1 MPPPCHSILNLSTP
15 KTFALR
21 TTIEEQ
27 NIEILSS
34 QNSVPLTVADVRYI
48 LGMIP
53 VQWLKKSP
61 GNKSPQFALHKG
73 KKFLN

>member
-21 TTIEEQ
+21 TTIEE
-27 NIEILSS
+27 NVEILSS

-53 VQWLKKSP
+53 VQ
-61 GNKSPQFALHKG
+61 
-73 KKFLN
+73 

>member
-1 MPPPCHSILNLSTP
+1 MYLMGLKLAVHYACDSILNLSTP

-34 QNSVPLTVADVRYI
+34 QNSVPLTVTDVRYI

-53 VQWLKKSP
+53 VQ
-61 GNKSPQFALHKG
+61 
-73 KKFLN
+73 

>member
-15 KTFALR
+15 TTFALQ

-27 NIEILSS
+27 KIEILSS
-34 QNSVPLTVADVRYI
+34 QNSIPLTVADVRYI

-53 VQWLKKSP
+53 VQ
-61 GNKSPQFALHKG
+61 
-73 KKFLN
+73 

>member
-1 MPPPCHSILNLSTP
+1 MCLMGLKLAVHYASTHSILNLSTP

-27 NIEILSS
+27 NMEILSS

-48 LGMIP
+48 LG
-53 VQWLKKSP
+53 
-61 GNKSPQFALHKG
+61 
-73 KKFLN
+73 